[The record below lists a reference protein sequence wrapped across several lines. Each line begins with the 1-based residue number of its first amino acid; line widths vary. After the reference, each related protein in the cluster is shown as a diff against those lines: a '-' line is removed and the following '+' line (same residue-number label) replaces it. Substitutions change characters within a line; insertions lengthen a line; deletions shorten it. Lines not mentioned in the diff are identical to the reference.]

1 MKRSRRFCHCRSFR
15 AAKRIPLPERNEGAA
30 DRSQH
35 RQAAKLVD
43 NAALSAGTWRDFGHN
58 SEQPTMGAHGRVVG
72 NFVRAGTRRFCGA
85 ARDNGLVCSVA
96 TGQPPL
102 SDRLRLP
109 LSAPAE
115 QIAYAFPSAA
125 SSRSRRPAAQIALVP
140 FSCVAFSPSAV
151 FTFTVASSTAYDPR
165 TTRPLN
171 TVVISLQIIGVATAH
186 PR

>member
-1 MKRSRRFCHCRSFR
+1 MGSARPTTITANRPFSF
-15 AAKRIPLPERNEGAA
+15 L
-30 DRSQH
+30 
-35 RQAAKLVD
+35 
-43 NAALSAGTWRDFGHN
+43 
-58 SEQPTMGAHGRVVG
+58 
-72 NFVRAGTRRFCGA
+72 
-85 ARDNGLVCSVA
+85 GLFR
-96 TGQPPL
+96 L

-109 LSAPAE
+109 LPAPAE

-171 TVVISLQIIGVATAH
+171 TVVISLQTIGVATTH
-186 PR
+186 PDTGGEHHEAAGIVAEAIVRNLLTGINFPVFPQSLTRRPRGGIACNFIVGETLGSHLPNTFHNRRNARDAG

>member
-1 MKRSRRFCHCRSFR
+1 
-15 AAKRIPLPERNEGAA
+15 
-30 DRSQH
+30 
-35 RQAAKLVD
+35 
-43 NAALSAGTWRDFGHN
+43 
-58 SEQPTMGAHGRVVG
+58 MGAHGRVVG

-85 ARDNGLVCSVA
+85 AWDNGRVCSVA

-171 TVVISLQIIGVATAH
+171 TVVISLQIIGVATAAPP
-186 PR
+186 PRSLIEAAPGVHADEARRIAANIAKLPNLLRSA

>member
-1 MKRSRRFCHCRSFR
+1 MKRDRPCRI
-15 AAKRIPLPERNEGAA
+15 AA
-30 DRSQH
+30 QH

-58 SEQPTMGAHGRVVG
+58 SEQPTMGGAWTCGG
-72 NFVRAGTRRFCGA
+72 KFCPCWHPSFLWRCSGQRSCMLCRNGA
-85 ARDNGLVCSVA
+85 ATVKR
-96 TGQPPL
+96 PPAPF
-102 SDRLRLP
+102 R

-186 PR
+186 PRHGV